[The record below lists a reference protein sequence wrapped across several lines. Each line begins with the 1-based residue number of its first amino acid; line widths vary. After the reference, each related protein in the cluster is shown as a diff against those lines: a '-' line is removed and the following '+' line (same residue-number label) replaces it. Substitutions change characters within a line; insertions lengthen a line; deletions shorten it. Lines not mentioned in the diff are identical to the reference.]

1 MAVLYQVEEQ
11 GRQTAFVGEKEGGF
25 TELHSLLE
33 RASAIVEVEN
43 SGFAEALSNAAAERG
58 TPLRQV
64 FADEAEALSHDL
76 GHGGIVEQQVVIDL
90 DNGRIRVEYDH
101 RAGSLRESLD
111 ALSKHFP
118 TAGANRI
125 QNRLIAFLAEHD
137 GSEELY

>member
-58 TPLRQV
+58 TCL
-64 FADEAEALSHDL
+64 
-76 GHGGIVEQQVVIDL
+76 
-90 DNGRIRVEYDH
+90 
-101 RAGSLRESLD
+101 
-111 ALSKHFP
+111 
-118 TAGANRI
+118 
-125 QNRLIAFLAEHD
+125 
-137 GSEELY
+137 LYTSGLCNPSTDRSDRK